1 MFRSLR
7 NRLILSHILPS
18 LVIIPLLGIAMLF
31 LVETHVLLP
40 LVYTNLSNDAVLIA
54 EVARTTPEIWASAS
68 NAQIFVE
75 AAEPYLGGRL
85 VLTDPYGHIIAS
97 TDPANPGLSGL
108 TVELPELRTAARG
121 DVIQIQNG
129 PLAAV
134 FAPVVTSDGQL
145 LGVVRLTTRV
155 LTVSEQIYQIRY
167 LLGGVF
173 LVAILVGIAMGSY
186 LAVSISRPVRGV
198 TQAINALAQGDFQS
212 SLIEAGPDET
222 RTLARA
228 VNTLVDRLHGL
239 EQARRQLLAN
249 LVHELGR
256 PLGALRSAIQ
266 ALLKGAS
273 RDEALAQELL
283 NGIDAETLRLQ
294 RLLNDLA
301 GLYDQVLGSL
311 ELNRQRLDLAEWLP
325 DVLIPWQVAARAKDI
340 DWRLELPGDL
350 PALLADPD
358 RLAQAIGN
366 LCSNAVKYT
375 PKGGGILICAGVEH
389 SQLWIQV
396 DDSGPGI
403 PPQDQEVIFQ
413 PFYRGDH
420 DRRIIQGMGLG
431 LTIARDIINAHG
443 GHVQLESQPGSGA
456 KFTVWLPLS

>member
-1 MFRSLR
+1 MFHSLR

-18 LVIIPLLGIAMLF
+18 LVTIPLLGIAMLY
-31 LVETHVLLP
+31 LVETRVLLP
-40 LVYTNLSNDAVLIA
+40 LVYSNLSNDAILIA
-54 EVARTTPEIWASAS
+54 EVARTTPEIWASAT

-97 TDPANPGLSGL
+97 IDPANPGLSGQ
-108 TVELPELRTAARG
+108 TAELPDLRGATRG

-129 PLAAV
+129 PLAEV
-134 FAPVVTSDGQL
+134 FAPVIANDGQL

-167 LLGGVF
+167 LLGGAF
-173 LVAILVGIAMGSY
+173 FVAILFGIAMGSY
-186 LAVSISRPVRGV
+186 LAVNISRPVRGV
-198 TQAINALAQGDFQS
+198 TQAINALAQGDFQT
-212 SLIEAGPDET
+212 SLIETGPDET

-228 VNTLVDRLHGL
+228 VNTLVGRLHGL

-266 ALLKGAS
+266 ALLKGA
-273 RDEALAQELL
+273 DQEEALALDLL

-311 ELNRQRLDLAEWLP
+311 ELNRQWVNLGEWLP
-325 DVLIPWQVAARAKDI
+325 DVLIPWQVAAHTKDI
-340 DWRLELPGDL
+340 DWRLELSGDL
-350 PALLADPD
+350 PDLQADPD

-366 LCSNAVKYT
+366 LCSNAVKFT
-375 PKGGGILICAGVEH
+375 PKGG
-389 SQLWIQV
+389 
-396 DDSGPGI
+396 
-403 PPQDQEVIFQ
+403 
-413 PFYRGDH
+413 
-420 DRRIIQGMGLG
+420 RR
-431 LTIARDIINAHG
+431 
-443 GHVQLESQPGSGA
+443 
-456 KFTVWLPLS
+456 